1 MRARCPQAT
10 SVTTGFVRRSSP
22 SHSGSWPVT
31 ERLRSGADVLVI
43 GGGIHG
49 LSTAL
54 HLARA
59 GVRVTVLEAE
69 YCGRHASGVNAG
81 GVRTLGRHVAEIPL
95 ALASRTLWHGLQD
108 VLGEDGGFV
117 ASGQLKL
124 AENDAEL
131 QECQRRVEQLHAL
144 GFTHEV
150 LIDRQQVLEL
160 VPTVAPHVVGGIWV
174 GGDGYAVPYHTVT
187 AFRLAAQRLGV
198 RVLEQTPALR
208 IERSAT
214 HWRVETRSGV
224 LQAEHLVVTAG
235 AWAAQLAAQV
245 GEPVPVHP
253 QGLMLMVTHRVAPF
267 CAPVLGATGRALSF
281 KQFANGTVVIGGKLV
296 GSVEFAARHGEVQM
310 DRLSTSAR
318 TVTDLFPHLRNLGV
332 NRVWAGVEAFT
343 ADDIPVI
350 GASCKTDKLSY
361 SFGFCG
367 SGFQMGP
374 GTGQRL
380 AQQILG
386 EPSPISLD
394 PFSIGRFAQSATTLE
409 QPATSLIHS

>member
-1 MRARCPQAT
+1 M
-10 SVTTGFVRRSSP
+10 
-22 SHSGSWPVT
+22 T
-31 ERLRSGADVLVI
+31 ESLRKGADVLVI

-81 GVRTLGRHVAEIPL
+81 GVRTLGRHVEEIPM

-124 AENDAEL
+124 AENEAEL
-131 QECQRRVEQLHAL
+131 QECQRRVEQLRAL

-150 LIDRQQVLEL
+150 LIDRQQVHEL

-174 GGDGYAVPYHTVT
+174 SGDGYAVPYRTVT

-198 RVLEQTPALR
+198 QIFEQTPAQR
-208 IERSAT
+208 IERSAN
-214 HWRVETRSGV
+214 HWRVDTPTGV
-224 LQAEHLVVTAG
+224 YQAEHLVVTAG
-235 AWAAQLAAQV
+235 AWAGQLAAQV

-253 QGLMLMVTHRVAPF
+253 EGLMLMVTHRVAPF
-267 CAPVLGATGRALSF
+267 CTPVLGATGRALSF

-296 GSVEFAARHGEVQM
+296 GSVEFSARHGEVQM

-318 TVTDLFPHLRNLGV
+318 TVTDLFPHLRHLGV

-350 GASCKTDKLSY
+350 GASGKAERLSY

-386 EPSPISLD
+386 EHSPISLE
-394 PFSIGRFAQSATTLE
+394 PFSIGRFAQQAMTLE
-409 QPATSLIHS
+409 QPATALIHS